1 MPLMVVKSL
10 FHGAFLVASRRHA
23 GSSFRTSAIVS
34 RAKSGSCS
42 ASAGFGTGAAGTD
55 FSRSRLRLMKLS
67 YQRGKPRRALL
78 QKRGEAFLRLASGE
92 EESEGRALE
101 LVAAAAREELRGD
114 VERELAAGAEL
125 ENAVGNRA
133 RVELAEK

>member
-1 MPLMVVKSL
+1 MVVKSL
-10 FHGAFLVASRRHA
+10 FQGAFLVASRRHA

-42 ASAGFGTGAAGTD
+42 ASAGSGTGAAGAD

-78 QKRGEAFLRLASGE
+78 QKRGEAFLRLPGRE
-92 EESEGRALE
+92 GDGEGRALAR
-101 LVAAAAREELRGD
+101 VAAAAREELRGH
-114 VERELAAGAEL
+114 VECELAAGAEL
-125 ENAVGNRA
+125 ETPVGNRA
-133 RVELAEK
+133 RVELAEE